1 MPVQPPA
8 WRSRS
13 RRVSGLG
20 LVEGADLDEP
30 FGDRQ

>member
-8 WRSRS
+8 WSSGSRL
-13 RRVSGLG
+13 VSALG